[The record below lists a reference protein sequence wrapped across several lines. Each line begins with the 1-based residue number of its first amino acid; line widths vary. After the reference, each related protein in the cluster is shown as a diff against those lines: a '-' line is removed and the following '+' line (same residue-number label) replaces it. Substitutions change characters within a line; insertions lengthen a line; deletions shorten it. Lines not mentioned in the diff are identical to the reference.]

1 MTSPNDLVP
10 TPHHTSPSL
19 AHPGVVGG
27 FYSPFG
33 AMGPGVTPYSHPS
46 SMFYPPLDF
55 NRAYALRMIEEMQRR
70 EQPQKPPFSY
80 IALIAMAVKSAPD
93 RKITLNGIYQFI
105 MERFPYYHD
114 NKQGWQNSI
123 RHNLSLNDCFVK
135 VPREKGKPGKGNYW
149 TLDPNCEEMFE
160 NGNYRRRKRR
170 VKSSGKD
177 ERENGD
183 ETSGL
188 GDEFGDSDGGE
199 DRLSDVGDDA
209 SNNGEDDSGI
219 NICSEDDN
227 SRDSLDARTDVT
239 RCVRSEPNNNCNIRI
254 GQCPE
259 TRKSLFTIDS
269 IIGNDNLSDRKDPEM
284 GSMKRKSSTSD
295 DDNGNENIKKKK
307 FDIFDRIPSPPPK
320 IIDLKGQNP
329 TSLQLSLATASM
341 YGHGGLIRNTHQ
353 GIPANIL
360 SLPAY
365 GHLGGYS
372 HRPSQELIMRP
383 PGITHLPVNMAL
395 TSLCDSE
402 WNQRQTGLSL
412 R

>member
-1 MTSPNDLVP
+1 M
-10 TPHHTSPSL
+10 
-19 AHPGVVGG
+19 
-27 FYSPFG
+27 
-33 AMGPGVTPYSHPS
+33 M
-46 SMFYPPLDF
+46 
-55 NRAYALRMIEEMQRR
+55 EEIQRR

-80 IALIAMAVKSAPD
+80 IALIAMAVKSAPG

-170 VKSSGKD
+170 VKSPGK
-177 ERENGD
+177 EGTGNGD
-183 ETSGL
+183 ESSTL
-188 GDEFGDSDGGE
+188 GDEFDDSDGCD
-199 DRLSDVGDDA
+199 DRLFDNDVTGDDK

-219 NICSEDDN
+219 NICSDDDN
-227 SRDSLDARTDVT
+227 SRDSLDAGTAVSSCLRN
-239 RCVRSEPNNNCNIRI
+239 EQNNNCNIRI
-254 GQCPE
+254 EQCPE

-269 IIGNDNLSDRKDPEM
+269 IIGNDHVS
-284 GSMKRKSSTSD
+284 GSRDAEVGSTKRKSAAANTRHGN
-295 DDNGNENIKKKK
+295 DNSKKKK

-329 TSLQLSLATASM
+329 TSIQLSLASASM
-341 YGHGGLIRNTHQ
+341 YGGGLIRHGNY
-353 GIPANIL
+353 GIPSNFL
-360 SLPAY
+360 SLPGY
-365 GHLGGYS
+365 GHLGGFPQLPPV
-372 HRPSQELIMRP
+372 HELIMRS
-383 PGITHLPVNMAL
+383 PGVGHLPMNVTLAPI
-395 TSLCDSE
+395 CDGND
-402 WNQRQTGLSL
+402 WNQRQTCASL